1 MWNSLAAR
9 LKIRD
14 FRRQEDGSASIEAL
28 IMAPA
33 MFWVFMAMFSFFHTY
48 QEYSVNQKT
57 AYTISDMI
65 SRETLPL
72 DSDYLD
78 GLQDILG
85 YLTHSTGEPAIRVT
99 SLQYNE
105 TEKRFYVHWSRAR
118 GFVSP
123 VLDED
128 VVNWTSRVPV
138 LSDGEY
144 IVITETFSRFDPPF
158 KVGLLR
164 QDIDNFV
171 FTRPRYAPRVL
182 YDGSV

>member
-1 MWNSLAAR
+1 MWQSLSAH
-9 LKIRD
+9 LKLSD
-14 FRRQEDGSASIEAL
+14 FRRKEDGSASLEAL

-33 MFWVFMAMFSFFHTY
+33 MFWIFMAMFSFFHTY

-57 AYTISDMI
+57 AYTLSDMI

-72 DSDYLD
+72 DGLYMD
-78 GLQDILG
+78 GLQDMLG
-85 YLTHSTGEPAIRVT
+85 YMTHSTGDPAIRVT
-99 SLQYNE
+99 SLKYNA

-118 GFVSP
+118 GSVTPVS
-123 VLDED
+123 DAD
-128 VVNWTSRVPV
+128 VATWTSRVPI
-138 LSDGEY
+138 LADGEY
-144 IVITETFSRFDPPF
+144 IVITETFTKFDPPF

-182 YDGSV
+182 YEGSV